1 MSLPP
6 AVRIPATAARR
17 RVATLLALVLLPG
30 LAAAQPASSRFRDS
44 VLTRPVNVSVAS
56 DAAAAESQRIALEA
70 ARQDAEI
77 QRRLL
82 KRQLTLGT
90 ITPDQY
96 AQGMDRYEQAIHSY
110 RELRPGRADRP
121 TGETAVALEQQLVE
135 FTDGGDGL
143 APSLLREATLKR
155 GERGEVRVDRDSLLQ
170 SVDTR
175 VELIRASLPADED
188 PAPALAYLDFL
199 QRKSQA
205 QLAAAHADGTVDL
218 ALAADVAEPV
228 QAYQTMMSGPGWQ
241 VDLQLRSTPAQ
252 AAVQLRALGDFKRD
266 FTTDTS
272 RPIMRGLF
280 DYTVR
285 KQGYKTIEGTEL
297 DLVFTRGEFSC
308 VLVPEDSDEEPLPCN
323 IE

>member
-1 MSLPP
+1 MRLPP
-6 AVRIPATAARR
+6 AARIPATAARR
-17 RVATLLALVLLPG
+17 RLAALLALVLLPG
-30 LAAAQPASSRFRDS
+30 LAAAQPATSRFRDL
-44 VLTRPVNVSVAS
+44 VLTRPVNVSVTS

-96 AQGMDRYEQAIHSY
+96 VRGMERYEQAIHSY

-135 FTDGGDGL
+135 FTAGGDGL

-155 GERGEVRVDRDSLLQ
+155 GERGEVRVDRDSLLR

-199 QRKSQA
+199 QRK
-205 QLAAAHADGTVDL
+205 
-218 ALAADVAEPV
+218 
-228 QAYQTMMSGPGWQ
+228 
-241 VDLQLRSTPAQ
+241 
-252 AAVQLRALGDFKRD
+252 
-266 FTTDTS
+266 
-272 RPIMRGLF
+272 
-280 DYTVR
+280 
-285 KQGYKTIEGTEL
+285 
-297 DLVFTRGEFSC
+297 
-308 VLVPEDSDEEPLPCN
+308 
-323 IE
+323 